1 MATKQDG
8 LAGRTPIE
16 VLVVEDDPDVQFYM
30 TVSFA
35 MDSRF
40 KVTDVVETA
49 EAAMESVQATKPG
62 IIVLDHGLAGPL
74 SGLNAAPKLKE
85 LAPDAKIIL
94 FSAHGVIRARAGRE
108 PAVDA
113 FLLKTESE
121 KFLPLA
127 QRLTGLGTPPP

>member
-8 LAGRTPIE
+8 LAGRSPIE

-49 EAAMESVQATKPG
+49 EAAMESVQAMKPG

-85 LAPDAKIIL
+85 LAPEAKIIL

-127 QRLTGLGTPPP
+127 QELTGLGAPPP